1 MGTGTG
7 RRARASRMASA
18 ASGRGIGTARA
29 FAGSAVK
36 TGSLARAPAGPAGGR
51 WRDARSGGGVRDLL
65 RRWP

>member
-36 TGSLARAPAGPAGGR
+36 PGRSRAPRPAGGR